1 MVKLLVMS
9 REDLAGYQGT
19 HKRRGMA
26 TLEEWK
32 NKFKEE
38 NPTLSSMIDGVTV
51 PLDEQEY
58 EQTISNWANNAYNQE
73 IDRKLRETGGVSEN
87 YAELRNDRDFG
98 YPSVQEQLG
107 MIYDDMANGTTTF
120 VEAIKKIKDKYPKP
134 E

>member
-1 MVKLLVMS
+1 
-9 REDLAGYQGT
+9 
-19 HKRRGMA
+19 MA

-38 NPTLSSMIDGVTV
+38 NPTLSTMIDGVTV

-107 MIYDDMANGTTTF
+107 MIYDDMANGMTTF